1 MAALHKYI
9 ALVAQ
14 QKAKQKSPCLNN
26 VKCIHYFFLSSP
38 EKVPF
43 FVKAQVKCKLLLNI
57 HLCSLYNGEVIH
69 HGVTCPHP
77 GSQS

>member
-1 MAALHKYI
+1 MAALQKYI

-14 QKAKQKSPCLNN
+14 QKAKQKSHVLTMLS
-26 VKCIHYFFLSSP
+26 VSITFFFSP

-43 FVKAQVKCKLLLNI
+43 FVKVRVKCKLLLNI